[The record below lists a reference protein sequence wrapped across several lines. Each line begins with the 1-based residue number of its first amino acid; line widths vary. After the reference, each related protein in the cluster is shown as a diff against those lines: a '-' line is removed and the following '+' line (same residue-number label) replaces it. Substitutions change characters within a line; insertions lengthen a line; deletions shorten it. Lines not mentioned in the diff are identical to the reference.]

1 MIWFIVDQDV
11 ANETLAVA
19 RAIGAGVV
27 RLGEMNE
34 ELTARASAI
43 FIDVD
48 LSLLDRVRVLRL
60 HLTATP
66 RTARKFHLV
75 TPNRRIETVHASV
88 MGSAGILARPLT
100 VVAARHA
107 LTQAQSR
114 TGATPATLDGAIAVA
129 SDVLGEL
136 FDNLLSGEA
145 VSWAGL
151 SEAGGDI
158 AESLKR
164 SALPQ
169 WLDVVRRHHSGTF
182 QHCLLVTGVLANF
195 GWATGMSRRD
205 VALLTAAGLLHDIG
219 KARIPLAILDKP
231 SALTPEE
238 FTVIKAHP
246 VIGADYLDT
255 LPSADSDL
263 RDAVRNHHEYLDGS
277 GYPDGIGKA
286 GIGDIVRILTICDIY
301 GALVEQRAYKPP
313 MPQAQALGLLGAMAA
328 RGQVETA
335 LVRAFETT
343 LEARSAA

>member
-1 MIWFIVDQDV
+1 GASRGKPFAVRTEMIWFIVDQDV

-34 ELTARASAI
+34 ELTARAGAI

-88 MGSAGILARPLT
+88 MGSAGIIARRLT
-100 VVAARHA
+100 VAAARRA
-107 LTQAQSR
+107 LAQAQSR

-158 AESLKR
+158 AES
-164 SALPQ
+164 
-169 WLDVVRRHHSGTF
+169 
-182 QHCLLVTGVLANF
+182 
-195 GWATGMSRRD
+195 
-205 VALLTAAGLLHDIG
+205 
-219 KARIPLAILDKP
+219 
-231 SALTPEE
+231 
-238 FTVIKAHP
+238 
-246 VIGADYLDT
+246 
-255 LPSADSDL
+255 
-263 RDAVRNHHEYLDGS
+263 
-277 GYPDGIGKA
+277 
-286 GIGDIVRILTICDIY
+286 
-301 GALVEQRAYKPP
+301 
-313 MPQAQALGLLGAMAA
+313 
-328 RGQVETA
+328 
-335 LVRAFETT
+335 
-343 LEARSAA
+343 